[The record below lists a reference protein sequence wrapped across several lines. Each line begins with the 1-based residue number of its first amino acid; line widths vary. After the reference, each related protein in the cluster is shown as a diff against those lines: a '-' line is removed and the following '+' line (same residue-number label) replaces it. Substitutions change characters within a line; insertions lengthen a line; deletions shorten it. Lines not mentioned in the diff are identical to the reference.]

1 MQKLIATD
9 KIYFGKKPEYDQV
22 PRVKIFNSEET
33 EIIPKNI
40 VDCVDSTRA
49 AQRHLDDLLGEK
61 GVFDNPKPVDL
72 LEHLIK
78 ISQQPKDAL
87 IMDYFAGSGSTF
99 EAVANLNAEDG
110 GSRRCIL
117 VQTAEQNL
125 RNPLLTISDVCRR
138 RMVEVQ
144 ARLQQ
149 GALRNTPANQA
160 ATSAGP
166 LQEPA
171 GENSPSQGI
180 VFLKLQ

>member
-1 MQKLIATD
+1 MD
-9 KIYFGKKPEYDQV
+9 GKPRRNAETHYVDNQV

-144 ARLQQ
+144 ARILQTSHQ
-149 GALRNTPANQA
+149 TSANQA
-160 ATSAGP
+160 ASSAGSLP
-166 LQEPA
+166 EPA
-171 GENSPSQGI
+171 GNI
-180 VFLKLQ
+180 VFLTVK